1 MSTQARMDAVS
12 PHELAR
18 KRGHFSGEVAIAAFP
33 RLRSLV
39 LGDGVVSVDLKFTS
53 DDKGRSVVQGPVAVT
68 LTLEC
73 QRCLEPV
80 TRRVEIAVNLCLV
93 GSDAQAAD
101 VADES
106 EAFVLSDDE
115 ISIAELIEDDLL
127 LALPSQV
134 CVAYD
139 ECPNR
144 PALSYPA
151 EGTSGGEA
159 APKRPNPFD
168 VLAGLK
174 NRDN

>member
-1 MSTQARMDAVS
+1 MDAVS

-39 LGDGVVSVDLKFTS
+39 LGDGVVFVNLKFTS

-68 LTLEC
+68 VTLEC
-73 QRCLEPV
+73 QRCLQPV
-80 TRRVEIAVNLCLV
+80 TRQVEITVNLCLV
-93 GSDAQAAD
+93 ASDAQAGDFA
-101 VADES
+101 EET

-115 ISIAELIEDDLL
+115 ISIVELIEDDLL

-134 CVAYD
+134 CVEYD
-139 ECPNR
+139 ECPNK

-151 EGTSGGEA
+151 QGSTSGDGA

-168 VLAGLK
+168 VLAELK
-174 NRDN
+174 NRNS